1 MAEVMEAE
9 QAEVKGGRTAEMM
22 GPAMVVAALVEEVR
36 AVVMASV
43 VMAGPME
50 VEARAVAAM
59 EEMEEV
65 EMAEVVRG
73 EVRAEDAVEVV
84 RGAGAV
90 REDT

>member
-1 MAEVMEAE
+1 
-9 QAEVKGGRTAEMM
+9 
-22 GPAMVVAALVEEVR
+22 
-36 AVVMASV
+36 
-43 VMAGPME
+43 MAGLMV
-50 VEARAVAAM
+50 VEARAGATM